1 LAACPVI
8 GRAGFAPFLIEQR
21 RFAPRVR
28 VEVFLLSLSSGCGGY
43 TENES
48 MPDSFNCA
56 GVSTCRL
63 AHLQARFE
71 ETAYDA
77 AT

>member
-1 LAACPVI
+1 
-8 GRAGFAPFLIEQR
+8 
-21 RFAPRVR
+21 

-77 AT
+77 ATQAIQPILANVRYALS